1 MRVEYHPAVENE
13 LREIIKY
20 YNQSFAGLG
29 FEFLDEFEKQI
40 LKISSMP
47 ALWITVQ
54 DDIQRSLMERF
65 PYVIYFR
72 VIDNSV
78 LRVTMVKHQRR
89 HPKLGIKRK

>member
-20 YNQSFAGLG
+20 YNQSIAGLG

-47 ALWITVQ
+47 TLWITVQ

-72 VIDNSV
+72 VIDSSV

>member
-78 LRVTMVKHQRR
+78 Y
-89 HPKLGIKRK
+89 LGLPWLNINVDIQS

>member
-1 MRVEYHPAVENE
+1 MRVEYHPAVENG

>member
-1 MRVEYHPAVENE
+1 MRIEYHPAVENE

-72 VIDNSV
+72 VIDNNV